1 MADFRDY
8 FNTRITQEIENN
20 AQRGVS
26 TKYDEIQ
33 QALTDK
39 VARFEKLRVE
49 REAAEQ
55 RNKNSWVTK
64 LGIDPD
70 SATGIAVNDA
80 ASFISGGSKN
90 VLGTIFSSAP
100 NALSFIDQAGLNE
113 QSVQAYNRYVQ
124 GTATEEDLTHL
135 NTPYVSTN
143 ENIYGGAGGE
153 LTPFQKIERI
163 NKGREMGRDIY
174 KTFDI
179 GEIVHQGG
187 RERFDTSMDN
197 ETTRAGLEQVSKG
210 WDQLKQGNGQGLD
223 NMVPAVGSL
232 AWEAGKAA
240 VDNPQAATEYIL
252 ENIPQLAVGAVK
264 GVGSALLALSN
275 FGYGADLYQQ
285 GVENYQAKNDGAL
298 PPQELRQ
305 QMAMDSAKAAFMEHA
320 ADKIGLGLAKVTG
333 STAKEATKTSF
344 KQALLNTGKAAA
356 GGTGSEALTEGVQT
370 YLEGEAT
377 LKPAS
382 AQDIYKGATIGGI
395 AGGGM
400 SGGARGVA
408 EAVQA
413 TPEWSDFKLAEAEKA
428 VSHDE
433 AIKSNDTSAYADNP
447 LKAVQV
453 LNGHVKLADTTP
465 EVRAENEAKA
475 NTIVAELEAKRQ
487 EIYDMTP
494 EGLAESQALIDSWTP
509 EQKAENQDY
518 VDLVAEEIKAV
529 ADMPAAEA
537 SKLKAQLERADRE
550 LEQVRKV
557 RDNLVKHNTQDI
569 NLDAEVAS
577 LQDTANPSGHQ
588 QAADR
593 IMTLAM
599 AAPNRVSPEI
609 AASLADNKANGLSE
623 SQRTFL
629 HSFSKA
635 RIAENRLKGMTKVEQ
650 EMVFGDSTKNQMGI
664 TQYRSQ
670 IAAAVQSGNAKEVT
684 RLMNGLSSWA
694 RIQGQKADLISSLY
708 AEAKDTG
715 EQRFMKYSKDTGWVE
730 VPAPKDV
737 QKFKATAEGL
747 VIDVASPK
755 LEQRAQAGK
764 EALNFALEELKAAQ
778 SLKAGPSAV
787 DAQVKSTEKTAVDS
801 SKTQAQV
808 TSGNSANPTAVQGQL
823 QSNVDSTVDV
833 PGTSTTIPVP
843 SLNQEIR
850 LKDGSVVKVSPVGKE
865 YFDGNGDL
873 IDRNIVSSWRNVGE
887 TKWNPPHWIGDWK
900 LSKDGKSL
908 TQVQASQPSA
918 GTSTSSTSVADQA
931 ASETLADEVELQRL
945 QDERAAMSTEE
956 QAVAELAEAVFTEA
970 LDQGQSIDLDSL
982 ITEESPN
989 DVQSTPATEEQTP
1002 AISEGETDGNPE
1014 ERGADSATQEEDGR
1028 SDQGKLT
1035 VFDKT
1040 QDWAGQQLASVY
1052 QELNLVAEFLVQK
1065 ATKDTDK
1072 TQRPLVAVKDFL
1084 SAWNKDDSLAEKY
1097 IGAATLSGKQ
1107 DDALKHFRETANQWM
1122 KVLQSNLVD
1131 GYFNQKEKRVK
1142 ANPNYRYT
1150 DPIQFLLDQVDGK
1163 TDLEEN
1169 VKLAIVQ
1176 AAYSW
1181 VAENAYSSAFS
1192 ITEEV
1197 KRMFGVYEHENIT
1210 QEFFEL
1216 VQGMGTNEKHLALS
1230 MGQKIV
1236 QALGVKAKKDA
1247 PANLLPQL
1255 EASLGTH
1262 AMKILF
1268 DEKILKRD
1276 SITGQQMKDGLPER
1290 VTKGTDINAE
1300 SYLVRLARNE
1310 DFSLAEKANA
1320 IAEANNGSQMVL
1332 SKLFGVESD
1341 LIAPHWEAQTPKQT
1355 RIRNTLQGIPKI
1367 LKKYMKHEDS
1377 VPNRVRQDTWSLF
1390 QAMDES
1396 VVLAIAGQE
1405 DVDPALVHVTKAK
1418 SIQAKN
1424 DGLLREFQRVRD
1436 YFQEL
1441 AETSPLKLDQPLF
1454 FTHNVWKQQRVGIE
1468 TNMINPQTSKL
1479 HRGLLFRPE
1488 WETKVSSTDEAMMQS
1503 FRLRVMEGLGVK
1515 TDKQSNKKSLADF
1528 ASMTDPA
1535 STDPK
1540 VVAIRQAVQAIQD
1553 SWNPTTNTWPEGQ
1566 IPKEYQ
1572 QAILAGVQAGNEK
1585 MHSLDALIALA
1596 QYQSAK
1602 ANGGDY
1608 SFTVRMMGEVDGVTN
1623 GPMLTH
1629 LLVGA
1634 AQATKDKSASGVLM
1648 ERLNKGGF
1656 YSTTDGHT
1664 NYNLWR
1670 DQPGKSDLYETT
1682 IRNVM
1687 DRVNQAGAE
1696 SPQLKAIQESVWAI
1710 TGRLDKDDGS
1720 ITKDGR
1726 NIIKK
1731 PLTAM
1736 VFGSAIKGA
1745 LNSMFDAFVEQTY
1758 TQFEK
1763 LAKAEPENQE
1773 AQRREYLT
1781 HLNRLMRL
1789 GGADNVPNLS
1799 VEDLLKYQFNRG
1811 QKQALRHAF
1820 DNTLGDAVEATM
1832 KTDFGDFMRIRTKV
1846 NNTAQA
1852 SFALYDAVYQSIKGE
1867 YIKELEAKGDIFS
1880 AKRDGQDIA
1889 QMDLTSEQER
1899 ELQERIKVINP
1910 VVNTLMS
1917 QRSGGDL
1924 STGLH
1929 ISKDSR
1935 KFSRNPAYQ
1944 ATVRFAR
1951 HYGKGHSLTVS
1962 AYEQA
1967 MTAPGVAMLVMMTHS
1982 LDSAI
1987 SHSALMNTQVLNV
2000 HDAHGSG
2007 LQHFTRT
2014 AQNLNKATWK
2024 AVLEYSPTAEMRDA
2038 WFRTVLGL
2046 DQMLQSGESVEAM
2059 VPAVKAALQE
2069 LAKKHS
2075 DSKKPLALDK
2085 VLVTITDQMTQT
2097 AYDSDQVRLST
2108 LKEMAAV
2115 DQYALEGGQY
2125 MVTEADRAE
2134 AAQKLADLSPLVD
2147 PKVLDAI
2154 ARINATLTKTKV
2166 AAKPVQTTV
2175 QPMEEMGLTE
2185 EATTTSPFG
2194 KLGESQ
2200 VASDPALVA
2209 AFRQKPTMTG
2219 VEALRLA
2226 YASLKTSKNE
2236 RMTAFYRALIT
2247 KLAKVSPDSL
2257 TLSFVTPDTQLENV
2271 KSSDGQPVQDARG
2284 WYVSTQA
2291 GHIYVL
2297 SPEFENSGLTAE
2309 TLIHEILHGTVAKVI
2324 QASLDNRKDI
2334 DPAIHELVQELEA
2347 LRQKAAAFVQDSI
2360 PAHEQAQYT
2369 AALKDVHEFVSW
2381 GLSNT
2386 AFQRNVLSKISHVS
2400 KTRGNKLVDGMK
2412 AFISAL
2418 TGILFK
2424 GSTKADQAIMDNGMA
2439 VLIQN
2444 VSGLMEAV
2452 VPANDK
2458 VTTLKMSTPTPQDYT
2473 TLDMFAALRPVQSSL
2488 APSFEAHLQELLGN
2502 MVEKLHGP
2510 FGSLMASRMEQ
2521 QILSPVDIWAKAKVD
2536 GLVPFAQEAQF
2547 SGFPFSDQEAFAASY
2562 VEATVRAALE
2572 RNESQA
2578 TQSYKEL
2585 SKLYREMRDTLK
2597 ADGSDFNTGN
2607 PQQDQALYDFI
2618 FKMEAGADGRTDHL
2632 ARFATLGLTNQAFNK
2647 VLDRATGTT
2656 AKSTNKGFSA
2666 RLSDWLYQAIE
2677 WLVGRATHTYVG
2689 QQGNEKLLR
2698 LVDNLVYIEAQ
2709 TRARLES
2716 DQKSVLDPVEEK
2728 LTKAAEGAKKAVA
2741 DLAQSHLVQ
2750 GSSKTFVK
2758 FAGNVVSTVAG
2769 ERVDQLMNAFEAF
2782 RDKHFKEHLGVV
2794 AGITNEI
2801 RGARPGNKMF
2811 HALLRAS
2818 KHLEGLRKNVMTN
2831 TSKVVLESFKDKGSN
2846 LSQEEKNAVSAI
2858 FLRTDLSALLDS
2870 LGMAG
2875 IQRVLN
2881 SKSALAS
2888 EINQAE
2894 SALAAYP
2901 AFRHFYSKQSK
2912 VLGYYMAT
2920 GEVRGTHLLM
2930 NARNIARAEG
2940 TTRSNQMTEAEATAA
2955 EAIIDRLVSLYALQ
2969 YSDQKHL
2976 THARNVLNGE
2986 MNRGTEN
2993 GVEMVL
2999 KLHRQ
3004 LQQQSKE
3011 RLFQNSE
3018 ALMMKGYTPEIYNPH
3033 REIVIATEQQGVEL
3047 KAMGYKKGAAVATDP
3062 NDPDQTTRH
3071 LYLLE
3076 HGGLRSHLTGIFSYT
3091 GQRAKGSRAASDEVS
3106 NASEWKADQDN
3117 LAAMN
3122 RGKQAGIRDLF
3133 NPDPNFDPS
3142 KVKDTYAAPVM
3153 NDQGNVAG
3161 YRYLMKHETKDVQ
3174 LERDNRFDKIM
3185 GNLAGGIFDKE
3196 TATEQNS
3203 KAVQALYDQYQAEY
3217 ATRSDSYVVVD
3228 ESSTDPEYRE
3238 IYRLLPEETKKAIRA
3253 IWGEEPMQV
3262 RVDLLDINFGYRKS
3276 SLSSAFDKDPQTRGF
3291 AEKAFVDMATFLMGK
3306 KAALRVRQTEDV
3318 FQEIVRETKDI
3329 LVVKTGM
3336 TLLGNVTS
3344 NFTMLGWYGVPA
3356 RDMLHHHKVALRG
3369 AMAYH
3374 KDTEALATL
3383 TMQLASGYV
3392 TGNRAEMERE
3402 VVRLK
3407 NEIERNPVKKLIDA
3421 GMMPTI
3427 VEDVAAEE
3435 DIYSYKTNLVQQT
3448 EAFTS
3453 KLNPHVLAAGK
3464 ALYMAKDTKIYQ
3476 AMSYGTQISD
3486 FLARYTLYQYATTR
3500 KKNPLSHDEAVQL
3513 ASDAF
3518 VNYDIPSHRTVQYLN
3533 DMGIVWFTKYYLRI
3547 QKVIAHLYAE
3557 KPGRALMLLSL
3568 SHFFSGVPTLMDS
3581 SFIHKLHNPFSIGAF
3596 KYPSVLDELAT
3607 VKLGMSPFN

>member
-1 MADFRDY
+1 M
-8 FNTRITQEIENN
+8 
-20 AQRGVS
+20 
-26 TKYDEIQ
+26 
-33 QALTDK
+33 
-39 VARFEKLRVE
+39 
-49 REAAEQ
+49 
-55 RNKNSWVTK
+55 
-64 LGIDPD
+64 
-70 SATGIAVNDA
+70 
-80 ASFISGGSKN
+80 
-90 VLGTIFSSAP
+90 
-100 NALSFIDQAGLNE
+100 
-113 QSVQAYNRYVQ
+113 
-124 GTATEEDLTHL
+124 
-135 NTPYVSTN
+135 
-143 ENIYGGAGGE
+143 
-153 LTPFQKIERI
+153 
-163 NKGREMGRDIY
+163 
-174 KTFDI
+174 
-179 GEIVHQGG
+179 
-187 RERFDTSMDN
+187 
-197 ETTRAGLEQVSKG
+197 
-210 WDQLKQGNGQGLD
+210 
-223 NMVPAVGSL
+223 
-232 AWEAGKAA
+232 
-240 VDNPQAATEYIL
+240 
-252 ENIPQLAVGAVK
+252 
-264 GVGSALLALSN
+264 
-275 FGYGADLYQQ
+275 
-285 GVENYQAKNDGAL
+285 
-298 PPQELRQ
+298 
-305 QMAMDSAKAAFMEHA
+305 
-320 ADKIGLGLAKVTG
+320 
-333 STAKEATKTSF
+333 
-344 KQALLNTGKAAA
+344 
-356 GGTGSEALTEGVQT
+356 
-370 YLEGEAT
+370 
-377 LKPAS
+377 
-382 AQDIYKGATIGGI
+382 
-395 AGGGM
+395 
-400 SGGARGVA
+400 
-408 EAVQA
+408 
-413 TPEWSDFKLAEAEKA
+413 
-428 VSHDE
+428 
-433 AIKSNDTSAYADNP
+433 
-447 LKAVQV
+447 
-453 LNGHVKLADTTP
+453 
-465 EVRAENEAKA
+465 
-475 NTIVAELEAKRQ
+475 
-487 EIYDMTP
+487 
-494 EGLAESQALIDSWTP
+494 
-509 EQKAENQDY
+509 
-518 VDLVAEEIKAV
+518 
-529 ADMPAAEA
+529 
-537 SKLKAQLERADRE
+537 
-550 LEQVRKV
+550 
-557 RDNLVKHNTQDI
+557 
-569 NLDAEVAS
+569 
-577 LQDTANPSGHQ
+577 
-588 QAADR
+588 
-593 IMTLAM
+593 
-599 AAPNRVSPEI
+599 
-609 AASLADNKANGLSE
+609 
-623 SQRTFL
+623 
-629 HSFSKA
+629 
-635 RIAENRLKGMTKVEQ
+635 
-650 EMVFGDSTKNQMGI
+650 
-664 TQYRSQ
+664 
-670 IAAAVQSGNAKEVT
+670 
-684 RLMNGLSSWA
+684 
-694 RIQGQKADLISSLY
+694 
-708 AEAKDTG
+708 
-715 EQRFMKYSKDTGWVE
+715 
-730 VPAPKDV
+730 
-737 QKFKATAEGL
+737 
-747 VIDVASPK
+747 
-755 LEQRAQAGK
+755 
-764 EALNFALEELKAAQ
+764 
-778 SLKAGPSAV
+778 
-787 DAQVKSTEKTAVDS
+787 
-801 SKTQAQV
+801 
-808 TSGNSANPTAVQGQL
+808 
-823 QSNVDSTVDV
+823 
-833 PGTSTTIPVP
+833 
-843 SLNQEIR
+843 
-850 LKDGSVVKVSPVGKE
+850 
-865 YFDGNGDL
+865 
-873 IDRNIVSSWRNVGE
+873 
-887 TKWNPPHWIGDWK
+887 
-900 LSKDGKSL
+900 
-908 TQVQASQPSA
+908 
-918 GTSTSSTSVADQA
+918 
-931 ASETLADEVELQRL
+931 
-945 QDERAAMSTEE
+945 
-956 QAVAELAEAVFTEA
+956 
-970 LDQGQSIDLDSL
+970 
-982 ITEESPN
+982 
-989 DVQSTPATEEQTP
+989 
-1002 AISEGETDGNPE
+1002 
-1014 ERGADSATQEEDGR
+1014 
-1028 SDQGKLT
+1028 
-1035 VFDKT
+1035 
-1040 QDWAGQQLASVY
+1040 
-1052 QELNLVAEFLVQK
+1052 
-1065 ATKDTDK
+1065 
-1072 TQRPLVAVKDFL
+1072 
-1084 SAWNKDDSLAEKY
+1084 
-1097 IGAATLSGKQ
+1097 SGKQ

-1122 KVLQSNLVD
+1122 KVLESNLVD

-1192 ITEEV
+1192 TTEEV

-1247 PANLLPQL
+1247 PADLLPKL

-1276 SITGQQMKDGLPER
+1276 SITGRQMKDGLPER
-1290 VTKGTDINAE
+1290 VTKGKDINAE

-1320 IAEANNGSQMVL
+1320 IAEANKGSQMVL

-1418 SIQAKN
+1418 SLQAKN

-1515 TDKQSNKKSLADF
+1515 TDKQSNEKSLADF
-1528 ASMTDPA
+1528 DRMTDPA

-1687 DRVNQAGAE
+1687 DRVNQAGAN

-1789 GGADNVPNLS
+1789 GGADNIPNLS

-1820 DNTLGDAVEATM
+1820 DITLGDAVEATM

-1924 STGLH
+1924 STGWH

-1935 KFSRNPAYQ
+1935 KFSQNPAYQ

-2125 MVTEADRAE
+2125 MVTETDRAE

-2166 AAKPVQTTV
+2166 AAKPVPTVV
-2175 QPMEEMGLTE
+2175 QPMEEMELTAEVVKTNKNDPLWKHPGLT
-2185 EATTTSPFG
+2185 
-2194 KLGESQ
+2194 LGESASPSDLELVRLLRQTPKTTAGAVIDMLVQSNQLSPINKKILSLVSKLVDPKMKVELLSPSSDLSEVDVIETPAIGWFVRGTDKNPNGAIFVLGPEFMHSSVQ
-2200 VASDPALVA
+2200 VEVLLHELTHAAFINLMDSAAENITYNEGVATTEAGMALEELRDLYSKAEEFVKSNSLHQWAPALENMDEFIAYGMTSRGFQTDVLT
-2209 AFRQKPTMTG
+2209 KITMQ
-2219 VEALRLA
+2219 
-2226 YASLKTSKNE
+2226 SKTSKSKLVTGMQRFISSLTALLFKKPNE
-2236 RMTAFYRALIT
+2236 RL
-2247 KLAKVSPDSL
+2247 DNGL
-2257 TLSFVTPDTQLENV
+2257 TL
-2271 KSSDGQPVQDARG
+2271 
-2284 WYVSTQA
+2284 
-2291 GHIYVL
+2291 
-2297 SPEFENSGLTAE
+2297 
-2309 TLIHEILHGTVAKVI
+2309 
-2324 QASLDNRKDI
+2324 
-2334 DPAIHELVQELEA
+2334 
-2347 LRQKAAAFVQDSI
+2347 
-2360 PAHEQAQYT
+2360 
-2369 AALKDVHEFVSW
+2369 
-2381 GLSNT
+2381 
-2386 AFQRNVLSKISHVS
+2386 
-2400 KTRGNKLVDGMK
+2400 
-2412 AFISAL
+2412 
-2418 TGILFK
+2418 
-2424 GSTKADQAIMDNGMA
+2424 
-2439 VLIQN
+2439 LIQN
-2444 VSGLMEAV
+2444 VSALAYHVAQERQQI
-2452 VPANDK
+2452 DRK
-2458 VTTLKMSTPTPQDYT
+2458 VTLSMAAHVARDYT
-2473 TLDMFAALRPVQSSL
+2473 TLSMFDGLRAMQSNL
-2488 APSFEAHLQELLGN
+2488 APSFEAHLKDMLGN

-2585 SKLYREMRDTLK
+2585 SKLYREMRNTLK

-2656 AKSTNKGFSA
+2656 TKSTNKGFSA

-2698 LVDNLVYIEAQ
+2698 LVDNLVHIEAQ

-2741 DLAQSHLVQ
+2741 DLAQTHLVQ

-2846 LSQEEKNAVSAI
+2846 LSQEEKSAVSAI

-3133 NPDPNFDPS
+3133 NPNPNFDPS

-3153 NDQGNVAG
+3153 NDQGSVAG

-3185 GNLAGGIFDKE
+3185 GSLAGGIFDKE

-3291 AEKAFVDMATFLMGK
+3291 AERAFVDMATFLMGK